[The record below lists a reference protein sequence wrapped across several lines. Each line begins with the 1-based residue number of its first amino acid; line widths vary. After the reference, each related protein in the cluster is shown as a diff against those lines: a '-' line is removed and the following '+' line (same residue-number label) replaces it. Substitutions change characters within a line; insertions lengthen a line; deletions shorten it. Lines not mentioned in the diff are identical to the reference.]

1 MKCDGRPDP
10 SSKKDI
16 NTFINLTK
24 DDRSNTDMS
33 QTLKT
38 CEMVLEVSVFYI
50 MKRKKNAEIF
60 PVLLFVSI
68 PLFIC
73 IKYGHRSFTGVFIYV
88 RAIGQVKN

>member
-24 DDRSNTDMS
+24 DDCSKIDIS

-38 CEMVLEVSVFYI
+38 CEMVLEVKY
-50 MKRKKNAEIF
+50 
-60 PVLLFVSI
+60 LL
-68 PLFIC
+68 
-73 IKYGHRSFTGVFIYV
+73 
-88 RAIGQVKN
+88 